1 MEIVKQAITADQD
14 GDYERALQLYKRS
27 LEYFMTGLKYEQN
40 PAAKTTIM
48 QVRDIDQMA
57 HG

>member
-1 MEIVKQAITADQD
+1 MEIVKQAITADQE

-48 QVRDIDQMA
+48 QVCGLDQP
-57 HG
+57 